1 MEVMSTTARPLST
14 ICSMFLYS
22 MVWGVPSGPMYS
34 ITPEPGVLPGL
45 TTAWSRREMS
55 STSVPAPPSTV
66 SLPPPAMMVS
76 LPLPPWMLSLPAPPF
91 KESSPLPPSSV
102 SLPLP
107 PSRVSLPL
115 PPSSLSLPLPPL
127 KESSPLPP
135 SRVSLPLPP
144 SSVSLP
150 SPPLKLSLPL
160 PPERLSLPLP
170 PSKVSLPSP
179 PSMVSLPLPPSILLS
194 SLSPSILSLPS
205 LPLVLALLGSL
216 VVAVLPAASR
226 ALAVMVSP
234 TTALVGVRLHRP
246 LAPTVALPTMLLLAS
261 RTVTTAPG
269 SPVPLM
275 ALVVPA
281 RPAWVMSTLVRVSMV
296 KGSPGVVVATPFC
309 VVMIW
314 GE

>member
-1 MEVMSTTARPLST
+1 M
-14 ICSMFLYS
+14 
-22 MVWGVPSGPMYS
+22 
-34 ITPEPGVLPGL
+34 
-45 TTAWSRREMS
+45 
-55 STSVPAPPSTV
+55 
-66 SLPPPAMMVS
+66 
-76 LPLPPWMLSLPAPPF
+76 
-91 KESSPLPPSSV
+91 
-102 SLPLP
+102 
-107 PSRVSLPL
+107 
-115 PPSSLSLPLPPL
+115 
-127 KESSPLPP
+127 
-135 SRVSLPLPP
+135 
-144 SSVSLP
+144 
-150 SPPLKLSLPL
+150 
-160 PPERLSLPLP
+160 
-170 PSKVSLPSP
+170 
-179 PSMVSLPLPPSILLS
+179 
-194 SLSPSILSLPS
+194 PS

-234 TTALVGVRLHRP
+234 TTALVGVRLQVP